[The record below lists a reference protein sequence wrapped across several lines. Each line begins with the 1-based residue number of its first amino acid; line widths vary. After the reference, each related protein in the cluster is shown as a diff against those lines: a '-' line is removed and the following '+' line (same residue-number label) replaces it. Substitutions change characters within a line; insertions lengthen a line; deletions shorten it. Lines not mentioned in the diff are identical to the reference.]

1 MKKRLTF
8 LIISVMI
15 VALLYGCGGSAG
27 TDSNTPAEGA
37 PENSETAETQAASE
51 KEETEAPPAE
61 TAPEETGEI
70 SETPSGFKCIGKTEY
85 YADGSISCKEVYD
98 QDGYLILFARSRNE
112 GDPLYIQIFDKE
124 TDADGKWTGYTIYL
138 VPEVSELD
146 PENLDV
152 YRTEENVNCLEQ
164 CTYNESGLV
173 VERVDTSGNLV
184 GKFTYNDQYQKVQ
197 DQHYSQGECIM
208 QVDRSFDEHGILSQE
223 IESFPGSESKYVTDY
238 TPIGVV
244 PFQTGLSRSDDEDW
258 ALTTD
263 LDYDENGILLG
274 GIRHEPA
281 GFGSMDMNSPAEDK
295 ELSFELDEYGN
306 LIHCEMKSDNGETY
320 TIDWDILP
328 VYE

>member
-1 MKKRLTF
+1 MN
-8 LIISVMI
+8 I
-15 VALLYGCGGSAG
+15 
-27 TDSNTPAEGA
+27 
-37 PENSETAETQAASE
+37 E
-51 KEETEAPPAE
+51 K
-61 TAPEETGEI
+61 I
-70 SETPSGFKCIGKTEY
+70 K
-85 YADGSISCKEVYD
+85 V
-98 QDGYLILFARSRNE
+98 
-112 GDPLYIQIFDKE
+112 
-124 TDADGKWTGYTIYL
+124 
-138 VPEVSELD
+138 D

-152 YRTEENVNCLEQ
+152 YRTEENVNCLEK

-274 GIRHEPA
+274 GIRHEP
-281 GFGSMDMNSPAEDK
+281 E
-295 ELSFELDEYGN
+295 
-306 LIHCEMKSDNGETY
+306 C
-320 TIDWDILP
+320 
-328 VYE
+328 